1 LFKLSVDETP
11 LTEEE
16 LSYRKVTVAT
26 VRGRPYYNITC
37 ALRLME
43 LQFDSLSPEEAAVSN
58 AKVIITTQDEA
69 GIVNKKGVVM
79 IDTELEKY
87 PAIAKAKI
95 LRSIM
100 GERVVDDQLVIGI
113 DPGSRIGISAIYLH
127 HEIASAVVES
137 SPQDAI
143 NSVAAM
149 VGGIESRKKVVKI
162 GDGNISMAIQIARIL
177 KMKFN
182 DGVSIEIVDEHG
194 TSLPQ
199 NTDANRRGI
208 RDRSSARAI
217 AFRSG
222 KSFTLK

>member
-69 GIVNKKGVVM
+69 DIVNKKGVVM

-100 GERVVDDQLVIGI
+100 GERVVDDQLIIGI

-143 NSVAAM
+143 NHVAAM
-149 VGGIESRKKVVKI
+149 LGGIESRKKVVKI
-162 GDGNISMAIQIARIL
+162 GDGNIAMAIEMARIL
-177 KMKFN
+177 KMRFK
-182 DGVSIEIVDEHG
+182 DSVSIEIVDEHG

-199 NTDANRRGI
+199 NTDANRRGV
-208 RDRSSARAI
+208 RDRSSARTI

>member
-1 LFKLSVDETP
+1 LSKLCVDETP

-16 LSYRKVTVAT
+16 LSYRKITVAT

-69 GIVNKKGVVM
+69 GIVNKKGIVM

-100 GERVVDDQLVIGI
+100 GERVVDDQLIIGI

-127 HEIASAVVES
+127 QEIASAVVES

-143 NSVAAM
+143 NHVAAM
-149 VGGIESRKKVVKI
+149 LGGIESRKKVVKI
-162 GDGNISMAIQIARIL
+162 GDGNIAMAIQIARTL
-177 KMKFN
+177 KMKFK
-182 DGVSIEIVDEHG
+182 DSVSIEIVDEYG

-199 NTDANRRGI
+199 NTDANRRGL

-222 KSFTLK
+222 RIFKLK

>member
-1 LFKLSVDETP
+1 MIKLGVDETP

-16 LSYRKVTVAT
+16 LLHRKVAVAT

-69 GIVNKKGVVM
+69 GTVNTKGIVI

-100 GERVVDDQLVIGI
+100 GERAIDDQLIIGI

-137 SPQDAI
+137 SLQDAI
-143 NSVAAM
+143 NQVAAM
-149 VGGIESRKKVVKI
+149 LGGIESRKKVVKI
-162 GDGNISMAIQIARIL
+162 GDGNITMASQIALML
-177 KMKFN
+177 KMKFK
-182 DGVSIEIVDEHG
+182 DGISIEIVDEHG

-199 NTDANRRGI
+199 NTDANRRGA

-222 KSFTLK
+222 RSFTLK

>member
-100 GERVVDDQLVIGI
+100 GERVVDDQLIIGI

-143 NSVAAM
+143 NHVAAM
-149 VGGIESRKKVVKI
+149 IGGIESRKKVVKI
-162 GDGNISMAIQIARIL
+162 GDGNIAMAIEMARIL
-177 KMKFN
+177 KMRFK
-182 DGVSIEIVDEHG
+182 DSVSIEIVDEHG

-199 NTDANRRGI
+199 NTDANRRGV
-208 RDRSSARAI
+208 RDRSSARTI

-222 KSFTLK
+222 QSFILK

>member
-1 LFKLSVDETP
+1 LIKLDVDETP

-16 LSYRKVTVAT
+16 LLHRKVAVAT

-37 ALRLME
+37 ALRLMK

-58 AKVIITTQDEA
+58 AKVIITTRDEA
-69 GIVNKKGVVM
+69 GTVNTKGIVM

-100 GERVVDDQLVIGI
+100 GERAIDDQLIIGI

-137 SPQDAI
+137 SLQDAI
-143 NSVAAM
+143 NQVAAM
-149 VGGIESRKKVVKI
+149 LGGIESRKKVVKI
-162 GDGNISMAIQIARIL
+162 GDGNITMASQIALML
-177 KMKFN
+177 KMKFK
-182 DGVSIEIVDEHG
+182 DGISIEIVDEHG

-199 NTDANRRGI
+199 NTDANRRGA

-222 KSFTLK
+222 RSFMLK

>member
-1 LFKLSVDETP
+1 LLRLSVDETP

-16 LSYRKVTVAT
+16 LLHRKVAVAT

-43 LQFDSLSPEEAAVSN
+43 LQFDSLSPEETAVSN

-69 GIVNKKGVVM
+69 GIVNTKGIIM

-87 PAIAKAKI
+87 PAITKAKI

-100 GERVVDDQLVIGI
+100 GERVIDDQLTIGI

-143 NSVAAM
+143 DQVAAM
-149 VGGIESRKKVVKI
+149 LGGIESRKKVVKI
-162 GDGNISMAIQIARIL
+162 GDGNIAMANQIASML
-177 KMKFN
+177 KMKFK
-182 DGVSIEIVDEHG
+182 DGISIEIVDEHG

-199 NTDANRRGI
+199 NTDANRRGA
-208 RDRSSARAI
+208 RDRSSARTI

-222 KSFTLK
+222 RSFTLR

>member
-1 LFKLSVDETP
+1 MLRLSVDETP

-16 LSYRKVTVAT
+16 LLHRKVAVAT

-43 LQFDSLSPEEAAVSN
+43 LQFDSLSPEETAVSN

-69 GIVNKKGVVM
+69 GIVNTKGIIM

-87 PAIAKAKI
+87 PAITKAKI

-100 GERVVDDQLVIGI
+100 GERVIDDQLTIGI

-143 NSVAAM
+143 DQVAAM
-149 VGGIESRKKVVKI
+149 LGGIESRKKVVKI
-162 GDGNISMAIQIARIL
+162 GDGNIAMANQIARML
-177 KMKFN
+177 KMKFR
-182 DGVSIEIVDEHG
+182 DGISIEIVDEHG

-199 NTDANRRGI
+199 NTDANRRGA
-208 RDRSSARAI
+208 RDRSSARTI

-222 KSFTLK
+222 RSFTLR

>member
-100 GERVVDDQLVIGI
+100 GERVVDDQLIIGI
-113 DPGSRIGISAIYLH
+113 DPGNRIGISAIYLH

-137 SPQDAI
+137 SPQDAV
-143 NSVAAM
+143 NHVAAM
-149 VGGIESRKKVVKI
+149 LGGIESRKKVVKI
-162 GDGNISMAIQIARIL
+162 GDGNIAMATQIARIL
-177 KMKFN
+177 KMRFK
-182 DGVSIEIVDEHG
+182 DGISIEIVDEHG

-199 NTDANRRGI
+199 NTDANRRGV
-208 RDRSSARAI
+208 RDRASARTI

>member
-1 LFKLSVDETP
+1 MFKLHVDETP

-16 LSYRKVTVAT
+16 LSYHKITVAT

-58 AKVIITTQDEA
+58 AKVIITTKDEA
-69 GIVNKKGVVM
+69 GIVNKKGIVM

-100 GERVVDDQLVIGI
+100 GERVVDDQLIIGI

-127 HEIASAVVES
+127 QEIASAVVES

-143 NSVAAM
+143 NHVAAM
-149 VGGIESRKKVVKI
+149 LGGIESRKKVVKI
-162 GDGNISMAIQIARIL
+162 GDGNIAMAIQIARTL
-177 KMKFN
+177 KMKFK
-182 DGVSIEIVDEHG
+182 DSVSIEIVDEHG

-199 NTDANRRGI
+199 NTDANRRGG

>member
-1 LFKLSVDETP
+1 LSKLCVDETP

-16 LSYRKVTVAT
+16 LSYRKITVAT

-69 GIVNKKGVVM
+69 DIVNKKGIVM

-100 GERVVDDQLVIGI
+100 GERVLDDQLIIGI

-143 NSVAAM
+143 NHVAAM
-149 VGGIESRKKVVKI
+149 LGGIESRKKVVKI
-162 GDGNISMAIQIARIL
+162 GDGNIAMATQIAHTL
-177 KMKFN
+177 KMKFK
-182 DGVSIEIVDEHG
+182 DSVSIEIVDEYG

-199 NTDANRRGI
+199 NTDANRRGL

-222 KSFTLK
+222 KIFKLK

>member
-1 LFKLSVDETP
+1 LLKFSVDETP

-16 LSYRKVTVAT
+16 LLHRKVAVAT

-69 GIVNKKGVVM
+69 GIVNTKGIIM

-100 GERVVDDQLVIGI
+100 GERVIDDQLIIGI
-113 DPGSRIGISAIYLH
+113 DPGSRIGISAIYMH

-137 SPQDAI
+137 STQDAI
-143 NSVAAM
+143 NKVAAM
-149 VGGIESRKKVVKI
+149 LGGIESRKKVVKI
-162 GDGNISMAIQIARIL
+162 GDGNIAMANQIARML
-177 KMKFN
+177 KMKFK
-182 DGVSIEIVDEHG
+182 DGISIEIVDEHG

-199 NTDANRRGI
+199 NIDANRRGA
-208 RDRSSARAI
+208 RDRSSARTI

-222 KSFTLK
+222 RSFTLK

>member
-1 LFKLSVDETP
+1 LFKLHVDETP

-16 LSYRKVTVAT
+16 LSYYKITVAT

-69 GIVNKKGVVM
+69 GIVNKKGIVM

-100 GERVVDDQLVIGI
+100 GERVVDDQLIIGI

-127 HEIASAVVES
+127 QEIASAVVES

-143 NSVAAM
+143 NHVAAM
-149 VGGIESRKKVVKI
+149 LGGIESRKKVVKI
-162 GDGNISMAIQIARIL
+162 GDGNIAMAIQIARTL
-177 KMKFN
+177 KMKFK
-182 DGVSIEIVDEHG
+182 DSVSIEIVDEHG

-199 NTDANRRGI
+199 NTDANRRGV

>member
-1 LFKLSVDETP
+1 
-11 LTEEE
+11 
-16 LSYRKVTVAT
+16 
-26 VRGRPYYNITC
+26 
-37 ALRLME
+37 ME

-69 GIVNKKGVVM
+69 GIVNKKGIIIM

-95 LRSIM
+95 LRSII
-100 GERVVDDQLVIGI
+100 GERVIDDQLTIGI
-113 DPGSRIGISAIYLH
+113 DPGSRIGISVIYMH

-143 NSVAAM
+143 NHVAAM
-149 VGGIESRKKVVKI
+149 LGGIESRKKVVKI
-162 GDGNISMAIQIARIL
+162 GDGNIAMAIQIARML
-177 KMKFN
+177 KMKFK
-182 DGVSIEIVDEHG
+182 DSISIEIVDEHG

-222 KSFTLK
+222 KSFILK

>member
-1 LFKLSVDETP
+1 MFKLSVDETP

-100 GERVVDDQLVIGI
+100 GERVVDDQLIIGI

-143 NSVAAM
+143 NHVAAM
-149 VGGIESRKKVVKI
+149 LGGIESRKKVVKI
-162 GDGNISMAIQIARIL
+162 GDGNIAMAIQIARIL
-177 KMKFN
+177 KMRFK
-182 DGVSIEIVDEHG
+182 DSVSIEIVDEHG

-199 NTDANRRGI
+199 NTDANRRGV
-208 RDRSSARAI
+208 RDRSSARTI

-222 KSFTLK
+222 KCFTLK

>member
-1 LFKLSVDETP
+1 LLKLNIDETP

-16 LSYRKVTVAT
+16 LSYRKITVAT
-26 VRGRPYYNITC
+26 VRGRPYYNIIC

-69 GIVNKKGVVM
+69 GIVNKKGIIM

-95 LRSIM
+95 LRSII
-100 GERVVDDQLVIGI
+100 GERVVDDQLIIGI

-143 NSVAAM
+143 NHVAAM
-149 VGGIESRKKVVKI
+149 LGGIESRKKVVKI
-162 GDGNISMAIQIARIL
+162 GDGNITMAIQIARML
-177 KMKFN
+177 KIKFK
-182 DGVSIEIVDEHG
+182 DSVSIEIVDEHG

-199 NTDANRRGI
+199 NTDANRRGV

>member
-100 GERVVDDQLVIGI
+100 GERVVDDQLIIGI

-143 NSVAAM
+143 NHVAAM
-149 VGGIESRKKVVKI
+149 LGGIESRKKVVKI
-162 GDGNISMAIQIARIL
+162 GDGNIAMAIELAHIL
-177 KMKFN
+177 KMRFK
-182 DGVSIEIVDEHG
+182 DSVSIEIVDEHG

-199 NTDANRRGI
+199 NTDANRRGV
-208 RDRSSARAI
+208 RDRSSARTI

>member
-1 LFKLSVDETP
+1 LLKLSVDETP
-11 LTEEE
+11 LRDEE
-16 LSYRKVTVAT
+16 LLHRKVAVAT

-43 LQFDSLSPEEAAVSN
+43 LQFDSLSPQEAAVSN

-69 GIVNKKGVVM
+69 GIVNTKGIVM

-95 LRSIM
+95 LRSII
-100 GERVVDDQLVIGI
+100 GERMIDDQLIIGI

-137 SPQDAI
+137 STQDAI
-143 NSVAAM
+143 NQVAAM
-149 VGGIESRKKVVKI
+149 LGGIESRKKVVKI
-162 GDGNISMAIQIARIL
+162 GDGNIAMANQIARIL
-177 KMKFN
+177 KMKFK
-182 DGVSIEIVDEHG
+182 DGISIEIVDEHG

-199 NTDANRRGI
+199 NIDANRRGA
-208 RDRSSARAI
+208 RDRSSARTI

-222 KSFTLK
+222 RSFTLK

>member
-1 LFKLSVDETP
+1 LLKLNVDETP
-11 LTEEE
+11 LIKEE
-16 LSYRKVTVAT
+16 LSYQKITVAT

-69 GIVNKKGVVM
+69 GIVNKKGIVM

-95 LRSIM
+95 LRSII
-100 GERVVDDQLVIGI
+100 GERVIDDQLIIGI
-113 DPGSRIGISAIYLH
+113 DPGSRIGISAIYMH
-127 HEIASAVVES
+127 HEIASAAVES

-143 NSVAAM
+143 NHVAAM
-149 VGGIESRKKVVKI
+149 LGGIESTKKVVKI
-162 GDGNISMAIQIARIL
+162 GDGNIAMAIQIARML
-177 KMKFN
+177 KMKFK
-182 DGVSIEIVDEHG
+182 DSISIEIVDEHG

-199 NTDANRRGI
+199 NTDANRRGV

-217 AFRSG
+217 AFRRG

>member
-1 LFKLSVDETP
+1 LLKFNVDETP

-16 LSYRKVTVAT
+16 LSYRKITVAT

-100 GERVVDDQLVIGI
+100 GERILDDQLIIGI

-137 SPQDAI
+137 SPLDAI
-143 NSVAAM
+143 NHVAAM
-149 VGGIESRKKVVKI
+149 LGGIESRKKVVKI
-162 GDGNISMAIQIARIL
+162 GDGNITMAIQIARML
-177 KMKFN
+177 KVKFK
-182 DGVSIEIVDEHG
+182 DSISIEIVDEHG

-217 AFRSG
+217 AFRNG

>member
-1 LFKLSVDETP
+1 MFKLSVDETP

-113 DPGSRIGISAIYLH
+113 DPGNRIGISAIYLH

-143 NSVAAM
+143 NHVAAM

-162 GDGNISMAIQIARIL
+162 GDGNIAMALQFARIL
-177 KMKFN
+177 KMKFK
-182 DGVSIEIVDEHG
+182 DSVSIEIVDEHG

-222 KSFTLK
+222 KSFTLR

>member
-100 GERVVDDQLVIGI
+100 GERVVDDQLIIGI

-143 NSVAAM
+143 NNVAAM

-162 GDGNISMAIQIARIL
+162 GDGNIDMAIQIARIL
-177 KMKFN
+177 KMKFK
-182 DGVSIEIVDEHG
+182 DSVSIEIVDEHG

-222 KSFTLK
+222 KSFTLR